1 MPDNSYVAS
10 KTFLPTTS
18 TTNIAIAADNAS
30 ITAGNTINFLTDTY
44 FPESLNN
51 PTNLG
56 MRISISSADNI
67 NTAVFTIVGTTPSG
81 AALTATVTGVNANT
95 VSTTDNAAGIFL
107 SVTSITVSIA
117 TATNVNVGTLISA
130 TLSNTGVIFA
140 GRTRVRGMQAYAS
153 GTQGTIDFHNTS
165 LTGTIV
171 SKFFV
176 SDGPTGGY
184 DIEPYIPDNGLL
196 FKAGAYINLQ
206 STRVV
211 EAITVYYDGP
221 NPTGS

>member
-1 MPDNSYVAS
+1 MPNSSYVAS

-30 ITAGNTINFLTDTY
+30 ITAGNTVSFLTNTY

-56 MRISISSADNI
+56 MRISISSGQNI
-67 NTAVFTIVGTTPSG
+67 ANAVFTIVGTTPGG
-81 AALTATVTGVNANT
+81 AALTTTVTGVNNNT

-107 SVTSITVSIA
+107 SVVSITVSVA

-140 GRTRVRGMQAYAS
+140 GRTKVRGMQAYAS
-153 GTQGTIDFHNTS
+153 GTTGTIDFHNTS

-171 SKFFV
+171 SKFYV

-196 FKAGAYINLQ
+196 FKAGAYLNIQ

-211 EAITVYYDGP
+211 EAITIYYDGP

>member
-18 TTNIAIAADNAS
+18 TTNIAIAADNTS
-30 ITAGNTINFLTDTY
+30 ITATNTINFLTDTY
-44 FPESLNN
+44 FPDSLNN

-67 NTAVFTIVGTTPSG
+67 NASVFTIVGTTPSG
-81 AALTATVTGVNANT
+81 AALTATVTGVNNNT

-140 GRTRVRGMQAYAS
+140 GRTRVRGAQAFSSATA
-153 GTQGTIDFHNTS
+153 GTVAVSYTH
-165 LTGTIV
+165 LTL
-171 SKFFV
+171 
-176 SDGPTGGY
+176 PTT
-184 DIEPYIPDNGLL
+184 D
-196 FKAGAYINLQ
+196 
-206 STRVV
+206 
-211 EAITVYYDGP
+211 
-221 NPTGS
+221 

>member
-81 AALTATVTGVNANT
+81 ADLTAAVANT
-95 VSTTDNAAGIFL
+95 LSHDYFMGSQDRGI
-107 SVTSITVSIA
+107 TYA
-117 TATNVNVGTLISA
+117 PTN
-130 TLSNTGVIFA
+130 
-140 GRTRVRGMQAYAS
+140 
-153 GTQGTIDFHNTS
+153 
-165 LTGTIV
+165 
-171 SKFFV
+171 
-176 SDGPTGGY
+176 
-184 DIEPYIPDNGLL
+184 
-196 FKAGAYINLQ
+196 
-206 STRVV
+206 
-211 EAITVYYDGP
+211 
-221 NPTGS
+221 

>member
-18 TTNIAIAADNAS
+18 TTNIAIAADNTS
-30 ITAGNTINFLTDTY
+30 ITATNTINFLTDTY
-44 FPESLNN
+44 FPDSLNN

-67 NTAVFTIVGTTPSG
+67 NASVFTIVGTTPSG
-81 AALTATVTGVNANT
+81 AALTATVTGVNNNT

-107 SVTSITVSIA
+107 SVTSITVSDK
-117 TATNVNVGTLISA
+117 TTNVNVGTLISA

-140 GRTRVRGMQAYAS
+140 GRTRIRGAQAFSSATA
-153 GTQGTIDFHNTS
+153 GTVDFHNTS

-171 SKFFV
+171 SKFY
-176 SDGPTGGY
+176 TGAAAY

-211 EAITVYYDGP
+211 DAITVYYDGP

>member
-67 NTAVFTIVGTTPSG
+67 NASVFTIVGTTPSG
-81 AALTATVTGVNANT
+81 AALTATVTGVNNNT
-95 VSTTDNAAGIFL
+95 VSTMCIKFC
-107 SVTSITVSIA
+107 SISFITRRQDA
-117 TATNVNVGTLISA
+117 TECYKCQ
-130 TLSNTGVIFA
+130 
-140 GRTRVRGMQAYAS
+140 R
-153 GTQGTIDFHNTS
+153 QG
-165 LTGTIV
+165 
-171 SKFFV
+171 
-176 SDGPTGGY
+176 GGCR
-184 DIEPYIPDNGLL
+184 
-196 FKAGAYINLQ
+196 IN
-206 STRVV
+206 R
-211 EAITVYYDGP
+211 
-221 NPTGS
+221 

>member
-81 AALTATVTGVNANT
+81 AALTATVTGVNNNT

-107 SVTSITVSIA
+107 SVTSITVSVA

-130 TLSNTGVIFA
+130 TLSNTGVVFA
-140 GRTRVRGMQAYAS
+140 GRTRIRGMQAYAS
-153 GTQGTIDFHNTS
+153 GTAGTIDFHNTS
-165 LTGTIV
+165 LTGTID
-171 SKFFV
+171 SKFY
-176 SDGPTGGY
+176 TGAAAY

-211 EAITVYYDGP
+211 DAITVYYDGP

>member
-18 TTNIAIAADNAS
+18 TTNIAIAAFNTS
-30 ITAGNTINFLTDTY
+30 ITAGNTVFFLTDTY

-67 NTAVFTIVGTTPSG
+67 NASIFTIVGTAPSG
-81 AALTATVTGVNANT
+81 VALTATVTGVNNNT
-95 VSTTDNAAGIFL
+95 VSTTDDAAGIFL
-107 SVTSITVSIA
+107 SVTSITVSVA

-130 TLSNTGVIFA
+130 TLSNTGIIFA

-153 GTQGTIDFHNTS
+153 GTAGTIDFHNTS

-171 SKFFV
+171 SKFYV
-176 SDGPTGGY
+176 SDGVTGGY

-196 FKAGAYINLQ
+196 FKTGAFINLQ

>member
-67 NTAVFTIVGTTPSG
+67 NTAVFTIVGTAPSG

-107 SVTSITVSIA
+107 SVTSITVSVA

-130 TLSNTGVIFA
+130 TLSNTGVVFA
-140 GRTRVRGMQAYAS
+140 GRTRIRGAQAFSAATA
-153 GTQGTIDFHNTS
+153 GTVDFHNTS

-171 SKFFV
+171 SKFY
-176 SDGPTGGY
+176 TGAAAY

-211 EAITVYYDGP
+211 DAITVYYDGP